1 MSNSYYS
8 VSKLIKLSDKLYKC
22 YVHHPEVMWLSNFSY
37 GNIGGEILDIYAYS
51 DEDAELPYLSFTLT
65 GLDVT
70 DAVMHMCSE
79 KYCTCFYIILDDMFN
94 KDNVEWNN

>member
-1 MSNSYYS
+1 MSNSHYS

-37 GNIGGEILDIYAYS
+37 GDIEGKILDICAYS
-51 DEDAELPYLSFTLT
+51 DEDTELPYLSFTLT
-65 GLDVT
+65 GLDFTNEV
-70 DAVMHMCSE
+70 VHMCSE

-94 KDNVEWNN
+94 RDNVEWND